1 MKKKTFKYSYLH
13 TFSDLFLSSQ
23 TPLEHPRAI
32 NYPNETGIS
41 A

>member
-13 TFSDLFLSSQ
+13 TFSDLSSQ